1 MEFSFTSLE
10 KKAITKVMI
19 DLAHAD
25 NTITVGENAYF
36 EQIVK
41 ILGITADEFQEA
53 QLLSV
58 IGCLSVLRNMNL
70 DNKNALLF
78 IMREL
83 INIDGSV
90 HDEEMNIFLVVCQG
104 ADLPVPEN

>member
-1 MEFSFTSLE
+1 MEFTFTSLE

-36 EQIVK
+36 EQIVQ
-41 ILGITADEFQEA
+41 ILGITPDEFQEA

-58 IGCLSVLRNMNL
+58 IGCLSVLRGMSL

-78 IMREL
+78 IMREM
-83 INIDGSV
+83 INIDSSV
-90 HDEEMNIFLVVCQG
+90 HEEEMNIFLVVCQG
-104 ADLPVPEN
+104 ADLPVPQK